1 MLHFFLEGCYPL
13 MKGRSFLAQLCM
25 RRKVVI
31 TTSLISIRS
40 VRCAYQ
46 LAWWSIK
53 NYSVS
58 LFLLILFASSAAH
71 AQWIEDPVIDQR
83 VQQGIDEIYNFEFEK
98 AETNFSEVIKLRP
111 AHPVGYF
118 FRAMIQWERI
128 ISKFDDESQ
137 DEKLYNLLDV
147 VVDLCEKR
155 LDQNPKD
162 VAAMFFKGGAV
173 GFRGRLR
180 ANRGKW
186 LGAVNDGL
194 VALPLVRKA
203 YELEPNNY
211 DVLLG
216 IGIYNYYAA
225 VIPGKYSYVKPA
237 MIFFPSGDRKKGLEQ
252 LRQASLHAKYAQVEA
267 TYFLMQNYF
276 IYEKDYTN
284 ALDLARKLHEKYPN
298 NSMFYR
304 YLGRCLM
311 ITGYLGEANDIF
323 IDILNRYQQQQ
334 LGYDLYDA
342 RESQY
347 YIGKFE
353 FLAGRFDNALKY
365 FYSCDEISRK
375 LDKEEASGFMSLANL
390 MIGMIYDAQGRRS
403 EAVQQ
408 YKKVLAMNEYE
419 NSCQDAKKYIQQ
431 PYKRN

>member
-1 MLHFFLEGCYPL
+1 MIWKAFITVTSKSATKDSFKY
-13 MKGRSFLAQLCM
+13 RSAL
-25 RRKVVI
+25 RRI
-31 TTSLISIRS
+31 I
-40 VRCAYQ
+40 
-46 LAWWSIK
+46 
-53 NYSVS
+53 NYSILLVFTILIAVS
-58 LFLLILFASSAAH
+58 ISHS
-71 AQWIEDPVIDQR
+71 QWIEDRVIDQR
-83 VQQGIDEIYNFEFEK
+83 VQHSIDELYNFEFDK
-98 AETNFSEVIKLRP
+98 AESDISEVIKLRP
-111 AHPVGYF
+111 DHPVGYF

-137 DEKLYNLLDV
+137 DEKLYKLLDV
-147 VVDLCEKR
+147 VVEICEKR
-155 LDQNPKD
+155 LDENTED

-186 LGAVNDGL
+186 LGAANDGI

-225 VIPGKYSYVKPA
+225 VIPGRYPFVKPA

-276 IYEKDYTN
+276 MYEKDYAN
-284 ALDLARKLHEKYPN
+284 ALELARKLHEKYPN

-304 YLGRCLM
+304 YLGRCL
-311 ITGYLGEANDIF
+311 ISTGYLGEANDIF
-323 IDILNRYQQQQ
+323 IDILHRYTEQQ
-334 LGYDLYDA
+334 LGYDMYDA
-342 RESQY
+342 REAHY

-353 FLAGRFDNALKY
+353 FLAGRFDSALTNLY
-365 FYSCDEISRK
+365 ACDENSRK
-375 LDKEEASGFMSLANL
+375 LDREESSGFMSLANL
-390 MIGMIYDAQGRRS
+390 IVGMIYDAQGKR
-403 EAVQQ
+403 EYAVLQ
-408 YKKVLAMNEYE
+408 YKKVLAMQEYE
-419 NSCQDAKKYIQQ
+419 NSYKDAKKYLQQ